1 MAYEEEAKQ
10 EVYYIPDNY
19 DDAGGVLGGRFS
31 TRNAI
36 EMAVICGPV
45 AFLELKFLRFP
56 SWQVNVCIGLITTL
70 PLLILCAFG
79 IGGESLSQIFAAYYR
94 YRKGRRTLS
103 YLCFTDAESDEEI
116 VLEAESPR
124 TNKKKTKAEK
134 KEKTHEKKP
143 RKKHENAPRKAEKPQ
158 AHKEPPKGPPRQQR
172 APQEPPRYGYGAGG
186 QQAAAAANS
195 ANIKK
200 EFASDYA
207 AWEAATRAAQANRA
221 AEPKRTE
228 RKRPTTSN
236 NKFLNSAMKEMLLR
250 KLELGEDESA

>member
-56 SWQVNVCIGLITTL
+56 SWQVNVCIGLITIL

-116 VLEAESPR
+116 VLEAETPR
-124 TNKKKTKAEK
+124 TDKKKTKAEK
-134 KEKTHEKKP
+134 KEKVTSFFDDDMATVGTKKVP
-143 RKKHENAPRKAEKPQ
+143 
-158 AHKEPPKGPPRQQR
+158 
-172 APQEPPRYGYGAGG
+172 
-186 QQAAAAANS
+186 
-195 ANIKK
+195 
-200 EFASDYA
+200 
-207 AWEAATRAAQANRA
+207 
-221 AEPKRTE
+221 
-228 RKRPTTSN
+228 
-236 NKFLNSAMKEMLLR
+236 LR
-250 KLELGEDESA
+250 SK

>member
-56 SWQVNVCIGLITTL
+56 SWQVNVCIGLITIL

-116 VLEAESPR
+116 VLEAETPR
-124 TNKKKTKAEK
+124 TDKKKTKAEK
-134 KEKTHEKKP
+134 KEKTHETKM
-143 RKKHENAPRKAEKPQ
+143 RKKHEYAPKKAEKPQ
-158 AHKEPPKGPPRQQR
+158 AHKAPKEPPRQQR
-172 APQEPPRYGYGAGG
+172 APQEPPRYGYGTGG
-186 QQAAAAANS
+186 QQAVAAANS